1 LAIASSQLGQ
11 DFWFS
16 AGRSGNIRW
25 CNNWVAFMDNMLQ
38 TDILSED
45 TRGLFVPTSL
55 QKLTIDTKQHI
66 AILHSLAAEN
76 NEVGEPL

>member
-1 LAIASSQLGQ
+1 
-11 DFWFS
+11 
-16 AGRSGNIRW
+16 
-25 CNNWVAFMDNMLQ
+25 MDNMLQ